1 MCQMIYV
8 LWLVDDVVLIT
19 NLDGGEALDILIKI
33 AETFSDFV
41 VESVD

>member
-8 LWLVDDVVLIT
+8 LRLVDDVVLVT
-19 NLDGGEALDILIKI
+19 NLDGGEALDILIEI
-33 AETFSDFV
+33 AETLGYFV